1 MHRTDG
7 DVRDSWRWMMSYV
20 RLLSS
25 PWTEWD
31 PQVLAGCRQYE
42 VPWGHEEARG
52 LLTCSAYI
60 EGSSVTS
67 LKLFCT
73 FDSVYSVDSYNSFDN
88 DDIVDNVDGTAENVI
103 LGRVAV
109 RPGDDWAS
117 SQGAVRLRTGTIH
130 QQTQVAVICYSGDCS
145 IVQFSL
151 QSTSHD

>member
-1 MHRTDG
+1 M
-7 DVRDSWRWMMSYV
+7 
-20 RLLSS
+20 
-25 PWTEWD
+25 
-31 PQVLAGCRQYE
+31 
-42 VPWGHEEARG
+42 EARG
-52 LLTCSAYI
+52 LLTSSAYI

-73 FDSVYSVDSYNSFDN
+73 FTFCTSVYNVDSNNSFDN
-88 DDIVDNVDGTAENVI
+88 DDIVDSVDNVDGTAENVI

-145 IVQFSL
+145 IVQFSHCSW